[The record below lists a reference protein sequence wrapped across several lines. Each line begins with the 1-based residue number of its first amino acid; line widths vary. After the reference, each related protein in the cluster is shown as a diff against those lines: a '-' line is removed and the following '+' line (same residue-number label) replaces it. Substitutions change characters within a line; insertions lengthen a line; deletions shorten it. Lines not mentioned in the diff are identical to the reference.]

1 MAHQSS
7 GQEVDNEQQ
16 EQLEWEAVNRILQ
29 HHGFKPIHFADPME
43 NKNLSD
49 LVLLEKRSASEVR
62 LALKTL
68 LKDTE
73 RRQALIQELI
83 QTNNQLKEEAQQQQA
98 RAARQSQR
106 ASDLERILDGVKT
119 KIQALEDDY
128 IAKAAQHQSQL
139 KQLQQE
145 KRDVQNNYQVLEQK
159 LGEEREVIS
168 QLQKKLYFTV
178 KEEERRV
185 TRQSS
190 AFQQICRRTAKPH
203 SQLDQQILDVIDV
216 YEAQIQELRTEL
228 RTWRGDAD
236 ETDQNGTAGSRT
248 KEERNRTIDAT
259 LSYKALLK
267 SYQEQLKETK
277 AQKEELREKI
287 QTLKQEL
294 ESRPTAKEL
303 KSCKQQLK
311 RMDRIIQQTNVKSA
325 QLCSAEENGKDKDST
340 DVEHIDSLQASLC
353 RWYLKGAC
361 KELEVQDLNDLIPA
375 AKLRAKQAASVPKLT
390 KVLDALKA
398 VMSNPRAPVLLHR
411 QRPSRL
417 LPPDSPEEVGLELIV
432 PTIDM
437 WANQLMSLKDLHCAL
452 RKLLLRVAPWQSAG
466 TQGAS
471 ETVRVEELLLMADV
485 MLEETAK
492 SEKVLPKSSVG
503 QRPAISSTLFSG
515 PLATE
520 MRSPTRNTLHAMVTH
535 FQQLFDVNSIAGVYP
550 RMNEVYSRLGEMTNA
565 MRNLREILGLDEG
578 APPSALVN
586 KVGWLCASLSQD
598 TSQQLAGLLGAS
610 DIDSIITK
618 LEEHEEFFPEFHSL
632 VLELLHILDVR
643 RLDEIVPAVRSLQMT
658 NE

>member
-1 MAHQSS
+1 T
-7 GQEVDNEQQ
+7 VQQ
-16 EQLEWEAVNRILQ
+16 EQLEWEAVNRFLQ
-29 HHGFKPIHFADPME
+29 HHGFKPIHFADPLE
-43 NKNLSD
+43 NKNLTD
-49 LVLLEKRSASEVR
+49 LVLLEKRSASEMR

-145 KRDVQNNYQVLEQK
+145 KRDVQVLEQK

-203 SQLDQQILDVIDV
+203 SQLDQQKSLRCAFSVSYRILDVIDV
-216 YEAQIQELRTEL
+216 YEAQIQELHTEL
-228 RTWRGDAD
+228 RWGAASACVGCKGTSNRG
-236 ETDQNGTAGSRT
+236 Q
-248 KEERNRTIDAT
+248 KERPIKRCEVRMGAESHSVTEWC
-259 LSYKALLK
+259 LSLSQ

-311 RMDRIIQQTNVKSA
+311 RMDRIIQQTNVKPLSLPLLDLGTFYVRVWNLRSA

-411 QRPSRL
+411 QKPSRL

-471 ETVRVEELLLMADV
+471 EAVRVEELLLMVDV

-492 SEKVLPKSSVG
+492 SEK
-503 QRPAISSTLFSG
+503 
-515 PLATE
+515 E

-535 FQQLFDVNSIAGVYP
+535 FQQLFDVNSITGVYP

-578 APPSALVN
+578 APPSVLVN

-610 DIDSIITK
+610 DIDRYSENNQPKPAVHTLISTK
-618 LEEHEEFFPEFHSL
+618 LR
-632 VLELLHILDVR
+632 V
-643 RLDEIVPAVRSLQMT
+643 
-658 NE
+658 

>member
-1 MAHQSS
+1 T
-7 GQEVDNEQQ
+7 VQQ

-83 QTNNQLKEEAQQQQA
+83 QTNNQLKIQIKGFQGLNYIMT
-98 RAARQSQR
+98 QR
-106 ASDLERILDGVKT
+106 RPIFKSVSICP
-119 KIQALEDDY
+119 
-128 IAKAAQHQSQL
+128 QHHTI
-139 KQLQQE
+139 E
-145 KRDVQNNYQVLEQK
+145 TTYV
-159 LGEEREVIS
+159 G
-168 QLQKKLYFTV
+168 
-178 KEEERRV
+178 
-185 TRQSS
+185 
-190 AFQQICRRTAKPH
+190 RTAKPH
-203 SQLDQQILDVIDV
+203 SQLDQQLDLCLRKDMFLYSISIRACTLCFVVKHFLRIGCQCSIYNISAFSSVLRQSLRCAFSVSYRILDVIDV

-236 ETDQNGTAGSRT
+236 VTDQNGPAGSRT

-259 LSYKALLK
+259 LNYKALLK

-311 RMDRIIQQTNVKSA
+311 RMDRIIQQTNVKNLRSA

-492 SEKVLPKSSVG
+492 SEK
-503 QRPAISSTLFSG
+503 
-515 PLATE
+515 E

-643 RLDEIVPAVRSLQMT
+643 HLDEIVPAVRSLQMT

>member
-1 MAHQSS
+1 MSALQQKDRTYVYVWTCS
-7 GQEVDNEQQ
+7 QFQQ

-83 QTNNQLKEEAQQQQA
+83 QTNNQLK
-98 RAARQSQR
+98 
-106 ASDLERILDGVKT
+106 
-119 KIQALEDDY
+119 
-128 IAKAAQHQSQL
+128 
-139 KQLQQE
+139 
-145 KRDVQNNYQVLEQK
+145 
-159 LGEEREVIS
+159 
-168 QLQKKLYFTV
+168 
-178 KEEERRV
+178 
-185 TRQSS
+185 
-190 AFQQICRRTAKPH
+190 RTAKPH

-236 ETDQNGTAGSRT
+236 VTDQNGPAGSRT

-259 LSYKALLK
+259 LNYKALLK

-492 SEKVLPKSSVG
+492 SEK
-503 QRPAISSTLFSG
+503 
-515 PLATE
+515 E

-643 RLDEIVPAVRSLQMT
+643 HLDEIVPAVRSLQMT